1 MNPINQQLTNLLS
14 LLDKLPFTPAN
25 LANKVLENN
34 YNKKIAIASENLEW
48 VELQNKNQQPGPS
61 FEAFSKKLED
71 IIKQSEIEEKLS
83 PDPFWLP
90 LAMHI
95 ERATLV
101 NTYRKITLIV
111 QKRAK
116 GYNDT
121 DLWNLDMH
129 IADHLSKVIKEFASK
144 TNGYPDGY
152 PDYETWI
159 TKLNSISDD
168 LASYQPIN
176 NQKLQN
182 LEQIYNLTTDTKEK
196 ERIENSI
203 DHETA
208 LAEQR
213 AREAIEWVSQ
223 NLTKLWD

>member
-1 MNPINQQLTNLLS
+1 MNHLNQQLTNLLS

-25 LANKVLENN
+25 LANKVLENT

-48 VELQNKNQQPGPS
+48 VALQHKNQQPGPS

-90 LAMHI
+90 LVMRV

-144 TNGYPDGY
+144 TNGYPSDY

-159 TKLNSISDD
+159 NKLNSISQD
-168 LASYQPIN
+168 LASYQPKYNETI
-176 NQKLQN
+176 QT
-182 LEQIYNLTTDTKEK
+182 LELKYSLSTDAKEK
-196 ERIENSI
+196 EVIENSI
-203 DHETA
+203 DEETA
-208 LAEQR
+208 LAEEK
-213 AREAIEWVSQ
+213 AREALEWVSH

>member
-1 MNPINQQLTNLLS
+1 MKHLNEHLTNFLS
-14 LLDKLPFTPAN
+14 ILDKFPLTPAN
-25 LANKVLENN
+25 LANKVVENN
-34 YNKKIAIASENLEW
+34 YNKKIAIASENPEW
-48 VELQNKNQQPGPS
+48 VALQHKNQQPGPS

-83 PDPFWLP
+83 PDPFWIP
-90 LAMHI
+90 LVMRI
-95 ERATLV
+95 ERATLA
-101 NTYRKITLIV
+101 NTYRKITLII
-111 QKRAK
+111 QKRAF

-129 IADHLSKVIKEFASK
+129 IAEHLSKVIKDFAAK

-159 TKLNSISDD
+159 TKLNSISSD
-168 LASYQPIN
+168 LASYQPKN
-176 NQKLQN
+176 NQKIQT
-182 LEQIYNLTTDTKEK
+182 LELKYSLSTDSKEK
-196 ERIENSI
+196 EEIENSI

-208 LAEQR
+208 LAEQKT
-213 AREAIEWVSQ
+213 REALEWVSQ